1 LKAPS
6 FPYQTFIYPG
16 VGLDA
21 NQQVD
26 DLISGV
32 REAVV
37 LAGGEGTRLRPLTNN
52 RPKPLLP
59 VLGRPCIEYSLRAL
73 SSAGIEVID
82 LACAY
87 KGKEVV
93 NQLGDGK
100 ALGLNIEYAFE
111 ETPMGTA
118 GAVKLLERKLPE
130 VFVVVMGD
138 TLMDIDFEKVIRFH
152 QEHQAMITIALTEV
166 SNPSEYGIVGLD
178 HRSRIVRF
186 REKPV
191 PAEAFSNLINAGVY
205 VIQREAFRFVPEA
218 TKFDFSKNLFPK
230 LMELGHP
237 LYGVKLQGM
246 WKDIGRP
253 RDLLDANLQMAE
265 RRGSERSFDGVAS
278 EGKICASSFS
288 GKGASIFGPA
298 YLGERVILGEGVV
311 IASSAIGGGTK
322 IDAGVNV
329 TDSLMLESCLVMK
342 GSRMI
347 GSIVGQG
354 CRIGPGVS
362 LSNCVLGD
370 GVTIEGPIELEGRTL
385 DKSPPLP

>member
-1 LKAPS
+1 M
-6 FPYQTFIYPG
+6 
-16 VGLDA
+16 
-21 NQQVD
+21 
-26 DLISGV
+26 ISGV

-130 VFVVVMGD
+130 AFVVVMGD
-138 TLMDIDFEKVIRFH
+138 TLMDIDFQKVIRFH
-152 QEHQAMITIALTEV
+152 QEKKAMVTIALTEV
-166 SNPSEYGIVGLD
+166 SNPTEYGIVGLD
-178 HRSRIVRF
+178 HDSRIVRF
-186 REKPV
+186 KEKPV
-191 PAEAFSNLINAGVY
+191 QAEVFSNLINAGVY
-205 VIQREAFRFVPEA
+205 VIQKEAFRYVPEA

-230 LMELGHP
+230 LMEMGHP

-253 RDLLDANLQMAE
+253 TDLLDANIRMAE
-265 RRGSERSFDGVAS
+265 RRGVERRFEGIST
-278 EGKICASSFS
+278 EGKICATNFT
-288 GKGASIFGPA
+288 GKNSRMKGPV
-298 YLGERVILGEGVV
+298 YLGENVALGEGAVV
-311 IASSAIGGGTK
+311 SSSAIGRDSR
-322 IDAGVNV
+322 IEAGVTV
-329 TDSLMLESCLVMK
+329 TQSLLLDDCLVMQ
-342 GSRMI
+342 
-347 GSIVGQG
+347 GSIIRSSIIGQG
-354 CRIGPGVS
+354 CEIGSGVTLNS
-362 LSNCVLGD
+362 CVLGD
-370 GVTIEGPIELEGRTL
+370 EVTIDGPIELEGRTL
-385 DKSPPLP
+385 E

>member
-1 LKAPS
+1 M
-6 FPYQTFIYPG
+6 
-16 VGLDA
+16 
-21 NQQVD
+21 
-26 DLISGV
+26 ISGV

-100 ALGLNIEYAFE
+100 DLGLNIEYAFE

-130 VFVVVMGD
+130 AFVVVMGD
-138 TLMDIDFEKVIRFH
+138 TLMDIDFEKVILFH
-152 QEHQAMITIALTEV
+152 QEHQAMVTIALTEV

-178 HRSRIVRF
+178 QRSRIVRF
-186 REKPV
+186 KEKPA

-205 VIQREAFRFVPEA
+205 VIQREAFRYVPEA

-265 RRGSERSFDGVAS
+265 RRGSERSFEGVAS
-278 EGKICASSFS
+278 EGMVCASSFS
-288 GKGASIFGPA
+288 GKGASLFGPV
-298 YLGERVILGEGVV
+298 YLGEKVFLGEGAV
-311 IASSAIGGGTK
+311 IVSSAIGSGSRIEGDVK
-322 IDAGVNV
+322 V
-329 TDSLMLESCLVMK
+329 TDSLLLDSCLAMN
-342 GSRMI
+342 GSRI
-347 GSIVGQG
+347 TGSIVGQG
-354 CRIGPGVS
+354 CKLGPGVS
-362 LSNCVLGD
+362 LSNCILGD
-370 GVTIEGPIELEGRTL
+370 GVAVDGPIELEGKTL
-385 DKSPPLP
+385 DRSPPFP

>member
-1 LKAPS
+1 
-6 FPYQTFIYPG
+6 
-16 VGLDA
+16 
-21 NQQVD
+21 
-26 DLISGV
+26 LISGV

-73 SSAGIEVID
+73 SSAGIEVVD

-100 ALGLNIEYAFE
+100 SLDLNIEYAFE
-111 ETPMGTA
+111 KTPMGTA

-130 VFVVVMGD
+130 AFVVVMGD
-138 TLMDIDFEKVIRFH
+138 TLMDIDFQEVIRFH
-152 QEHQAMITIALTEV
+152 QEHQAMVTIALTEV

-178 HRSRIVRF
+178 QRSRIVRF
-186 REKPV
+186 KEKPA
-191 PAEAFSNLINAGVY
+191 PAEVFSNLINAGVY
-205 VIQREAFRFVPEA
+205 VIQKEAFRYVPEA

-230 LMELGHP
+230 LMEMGHL

-265 RRGSERSFDGVAS
+265 RRGSERSFNGVRS
-278 EGKICASSFS
+278 EGKICASSFY
-288 GKGASIFGPA
+288 GKGAWIKGPV
-298 YLGERVILGEGVV
+298 YLGEEVSLGEAAV
-311 IASSAIGGGTK
+311 IVSSAIGRGSNVE
-322 IDAGVNV
+322 AGVKV
-329 TDSLMLESCLVMK
+329 TDSLMLDSCLVMRR
-342 GSRMI
+342 SSI
-347 GSIVGQG
+347 SGSIIGQG
-354 CRIGPGVS
+354 CKVGAGVS
-362 LSNCVLGD
+362 LSDCILGD
-370 GVTIEGPIELEGRTL
+370 GVSIEGPADLVGKTLE
-385 DKSPPLP
+385 

>member
-1 LKAPS
+1 MASVLAQ
-6 FPYQTFIYPG
+6 QTSK
-16 VGLDA
+16 
-21 NQQVD
+21 VD
-26 DLISGV
+26 DLITGV

-59 VLGRPCIEYSLRAL
+59 VLGRPCIEYSLKAL

-118 GAVKLLERKLPE
+118 GAVKLLERKLPDA
-130 VFVVVMGD
+130 FVVVMGD
-138 TLMDIDFEKVIRFH
+138 TLMDIDFQKVIRFH
-152 QEHQAMITIALTEV
+152 QEHGAMVTIALTEV
-166 SNPSEYGIVGLD
+166 SNPTEYGIVGLD
-178 HRSRIVRF
+178 RDSRIVRF
-186 REKPV
+186 KEKPAQ
-191 PAEAFSNLINAGVY
+191 AEVFSNLINAGVY
-205 VIQREAFRFVPEA
+205 VIQKEAFRYVPEA

-230 LMELGHP
+230 LMEEGHP

-265 RRGSERSFDGVAS
+265 RRGIERRIDGVVS
-278 EGKICASSFS
+278 QGRICATSFS
-288 GKGASIFGPA
+288 ARGARLNGPV
-298 YLGERVILGEGVV
+298 YLGENVTLGEGA
-311 IASSAIGGGTK
+311 IISSSAIGGNSR
-322 IDAGVNV
+322 IDAGVKV
-329 TDSLMLESCLVMK
+329 TDSLMLDDCLAMNA
-342 GSRMI
+342 SQI
-347 GSIVGQG
+347 TGSIIGHG
-354 CRIGPGVS
+354 CEIGPGVT
-362 LSNCVLGD
+362 LTGCVLGD
-370 GVTIEGPIELEGRTL
+370 GVSIEGPIELEGRTVE
-385 DKSPPLP
+385 

>member
-1 LKAPS
+1 
-6 FPYQTFIYPG
+6 
-16 VGLDA
+16 
-21 NQQVD
+21 
-26 DLISGV
+26 LISGV

-130 VFVVVMGD
+130 EFVVVMGD
-138 TLMDIDFEKVIRFH
+138 TLMDIDFEKVIHFH
-152 QEHQAMITIALTEV
+152 QEHQAMVTIALTEV

-178 HRSRIVRF
+178 QNSRIVRF
-186 REKPV
+186 KEKPAPSEV
-191 PAEAFSNLINAGVY
+191 FSNLINAGVY

-230 LMELGHP
+230 LMDMGYP
-237 LYGVKLQGM
+237 LFGVKLQGM

-265 RRGSERSFDGVAS
+265 RRGIERRFEGVAS

-288 GKGASIFGPA
+288 GKGASLLGPV
-298 YLGERVILGEGVV
+298 YLGENVILAEGVV
-311 IASSAIGGGTK
+311 IASSAVGGRSRIEADVK
-322 IDAGVNV
+322 VS
-329 TDSLMLESCLVMK
+329 DSLLLDSCLVMK
-342 GSRMI
+342 GSRI
-347 GSIVGQG
+347 NGSIIGNG
-354 CRIGPGVS
+354 CSIGPGVS

-370 GVTIEGPIELEGRTL
+370 GVAVEGAIRLEGKTL
-385 DKSPPLP
+385 DKSPPSP

>member
-1 LKAPS
+1 MVSVLTPTSK
-6 FPYQTFIYPG
+6 
-16 VGLDA
+16 
-21 NQQVD
+21 VD
-26 DLISGV
+26 DLIGGV

-100 ALGLNIEYAFE
+100 ELGLNIEYAFE

-130 VFVVVMGD
+130 AFVVVMGD

-152 QEHQAMITIALTEV
+152 QEHQAMVTIALTEV
-166 SNPSEYGIVGLD
+166 SNPSEYGIVGLGQG
-178 HRSRIVRF
+178 SRIVRF
-186 REKPV
+186 KEKPTPSEV
-191 PAEAFSNLINAGVY
+191 FSNLINAGVY
-205 VIQREAFRFVPEA
+205 VIQREAFRYVPEA

-237 LYGVKLQGM
+237 LYGVKLHGM

-265 RRGSERSFDGVAS
+265 RRGSERSFEGVAS
-278 EGKICASSFS
+278 EGKVCASSFS
-288 GKGASIFGPA
+288 GKGASLQGPV
-298 YLGERVILGEGVV
+298 YLGENVILAEGTV
-311 IASSAIGGGTK
+311 IASSAIGSRSRIEADVK
-322 IDAGVNV
+322 V
-329 TDSLMLESCLVMK
+329 TDSLLLDSCLVMK
-342 GSRMI
+342 GSRI
-347 GSIVGQG
+347 TGSIIGHG
-354 CRIGPGVS
+354 CNIGPGVS

-370 GVTIEGPIELEGRTL
+370 GVAVEGAIRLEGQTL
-385 DKSPPLP
+385 DTSPPFP

>member
-1 LKAPS
+1 MASVLTQHTRK
-6 FPYQTFIYPG
+6 
-16 VGLDA
+16 
-21 NQQVD
+21 VD

-87 KGKEVV
+87 KGNEVV

-130 VFVVVMGD
+130 TFVVVMGD
-138 TLMDIDFEKVIRFH
+138 TLMDIDFQKVIRFH
-152 QEHQAMITIALTEV
+152 QEHRAMVTIALTEV

-178 HRSRIVRF
+178 QGSRIVRF
-186 REKPV
+186 KEKPV
-191 PAEAFSNLINAGVY
+191 PAEVFSNLINAGVY
-205 VIQREAFRFVPEA
+205 VIQKEAFRYVPEA

-230 LMELGHP
+230 LMEMGHP
-237 LYGVKLQGM
+237 LCGVRLQGM

-265 RRGSERSFDGVAS
+265 RRGVVKRFEGVAS

-288 GKGASIFGPA
+288 GKGASLIGPV
-298 YLGERVILGEGVV
+298 YLGERVTLGGGAVV
-311 IASSAIGGGTK
+311 ASSAIGSGSN
-322 IDAGVNV
+322 IEADVRI
-329 TDSLMLESCLVMK
+329 TDSLMLDSCHVMK
-342 GSRMI
+342 GSRI
-347 GSIVGQG
+347 AGSIVGQG
-354 CRIGPGVS
+354 CSVGIGVS
-362 LSNCVLGD
+362 LSDCVLGD
-370 GVTIEGPIELEGRTL
+370 GVCLDGPIEIDGETF
-385 DKSPPLP
+385 D

>member
-1 LKAPS
+1 MLLPC
-6 FPYQTFIYPG
+6 QTFIYPG
-16 VGLDA
+16 VGLEA
-21 NQQVD
+21 NQQGD

-100 ALGLNIEYAFE
+100 GLGLNIEYAFE

-152 QEHQAMITIALTEV
+152 QEHQAMVTIALTEV

-178 HRSRIVRF
+178 QNSRIVRF
-186 REKPV
+186 KEKPA
-191 PAEAFSNLINAGVY
+191 PSEAFSNLINAGVY
-205 VIQREAFRFVPEA
+205 VIQREAFHYVPEG

-265 RRGSERSFDGVAS
+265 RRGIERDFEGVVS
-278 EGKICASSFS
+278 EGKVCASSFS
-288 GKGASIFGPA
+288 GKGASLQGPV
-298 YLGERVILGEGVV
+298 YLGENVFLAEGAM
-311 IASSAIGGGTK
+311 IAASAIGGRSRIEADVK
-322 IDAGVNV
+322 VS
-329 TDSLMLESCLVMK
+329 DSLLLDSCLVMK
-342 GSRMI
+342 GSRI
-347 GSIVGQG
+347 DGSIIGNG
-354 CRIGPGVS
+354 CNIGPGAS

-370 GVTIEGPIELEGRTL
+370 GVNVEGALRLEGKTL
-385 DKSPPLP
+385 DRSPPSP

>member
-1 LKAPS
+1 
-6 FPYQTFIYPG
+6 
-16 VGLDA
+16 
-21 NQQVD
+21 VD
-26 DLISGV
+26 YLISGV

-130 VFVVVMGD
+130 AFVVVMGD
-138 TLMDIDFEKVIRFH
+138 TLMDIDFEEVIRFH
-152 QEHQAMITIALTEV
+152 QEHQAMVTIALTEV

-178 HRSRIVRF
+178 QRSRIVRF
-186 REKPV
+186 KEKPAR
-191 PAEAFSNLINAGVY
+191 AEVFSNLINAGVY
-205 VIQREAFRFVPEA
+205 VIQKEAFNYVPEGV
-218 TKFDFSKNLFPK
+218 KFDFSKNLFPK

-265 RRGSERSFDGVAS
+265 RRGSEKRIDGVVS
-278 EGKICASSFS
+278 KGRICATTFS
-288 GKGASIFGPA
+288 GRGARLDGPVYLGENVTLGDGASIS
-298 YLGERVILGEGVV
+298 
-311 IASSAIGGGTK
+311 SSAIGGNSR
-322 IDAGVNV
+322 IEAGVNM
-329 TDSLMLESCLVMK
+329 TDSLMLDECLVMNASRITSSIIGK
-342 GSRMI
+342 GCEI
-347 GSIVGQG
+347 GSSVTL
-354 CRIGPGVS
+354 IG
-362 LSNCVLGD
+362 CVLGD
-370 GVTIEGPIELEGRTL
+370 GVSIEGPIELEGRTL
-385 DKSPPLP
+385 E